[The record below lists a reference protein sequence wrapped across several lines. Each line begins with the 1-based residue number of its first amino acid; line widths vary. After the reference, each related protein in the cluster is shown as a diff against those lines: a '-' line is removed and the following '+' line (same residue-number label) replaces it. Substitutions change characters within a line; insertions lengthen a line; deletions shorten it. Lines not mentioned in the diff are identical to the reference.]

1 MRLTGFVVALACG
14 TVLAAPP
21 PADLLDRAA
30 DAVDLSRDAAL
41 RITCIERV
49 REARYDKTGEA
60 VNEEERTFH
69 WDLERDGARRV
80 AVRAKPGGRVVAGP
94 DATFAD
100 LRWPDS
106 HAWLGILGR
115 ENRGFFRF
123 DDLGIDR
130 ESARLAFHGA
140 LPYDHGD
147 DVREWEG
154 RIELDPRTGRIL
166 AIEAAPSSQLGRGIK
181 RFDLDMKKTRWVV
194 KLFGGV
200 IAQGRFGKRPKAAAA
215 KLRLQLSPEGTT
227 LPGEVRYETLR
238 WARRGVTAIERAQI
252 RTYEDCRRA
261 EAAAGDPV
269 LEDPE
274 P

>member
-1 MRLTGFVVALACG
+1 MRSMAVAALLAFAP
-14 TVLAAPP
+14 TLAAPP
-21 PADLLDRAA
+21 SPDLLDRAG
-30 DAVDLSRDAAL
+30 DAVDLARDAAL

-49 REARYDKTGEA
+49 REARYDKAGEA
-60 VNEEERTFH
+60 VGEEERTFH
-69 WDLERDGARRV
+69 WNLERDDTGLA
-80 AVRAKPGGRVVAGP
+80 AVRARPGGRVVAGP

-123 DDLGIDR
+123 DDLGVER
-130 ESARLAFHGA
+130 ETARIAFRGA
-140 LPYDHGD
+140 LPYDQGD
-147 DVREWEG
+147 DIREWEG

-166 AIEAAPSSQLGRGIK
+166 AIDAAPSSQLGRGIK

-194 KLFGGV
+194 KLFGGA
-200 IAQGRFGKRPKAAAA
+200 IAQGRFGRRPKAAAA

-252 RTYEDCRRA
+252 RTYEDCRRV
-261 EAAAGDPV
+261 EAASGDPV
-269 LEDPE
+269 LGGRDP
-274 P
+274 